1 MNEDISKKFSDAI
14 AFMKAGHEGQ
24 TRKDGKTPYETH
36 PIAVADLVS
45 KYTNNPTLI
54 EVALFHD
61 LEEHLREGVLPAH
74 PEYGL
79 TAICKEFGEVVSEYV
94 FHLTDQFTKENYPEL
109 NRAKRKQAERERYGS
124 MPSDAKLVKLADVV
138 ANLRDDNG
146 DAGFMQMYIREK
158 IACLPYLKIAN
169 PIFEPAVQT
178 VKEKAT
184 KYGIKVDS
192 L

>member
-1 MNEDISKKFSDAI
+1 MSIKSISPEVA
-14 AFMKAGHEGQ
+14 KAYEFFKELHKDQ
-24 TRKDGKTPYETH
+24 KRKDGVRPYFDAHLIPVAELVWEYSGSETLVV
-36 PIAVADLVS
+36 VALAHDGAEDQNLSFGEIENVFGATVRDLVW
-45 KYTNNPTLI
+45 
-54 EVALFHD
+54 F
-61 LEEHLREGVLPAH
+61 
-74 PEYGL
+74 
-79 TAICKEFGEVVSEYV
+79 
-94 FHLTDQFTKENYPEL
+94 LTDQFTKENYPEL

-124 MPSDAKLVKLADVV
+124 MPSDAKLVKLCDIV

-169 PIFEPAVQT
+169 PIFELAVQT
-178 VKEKAT
+178 VKEKAA